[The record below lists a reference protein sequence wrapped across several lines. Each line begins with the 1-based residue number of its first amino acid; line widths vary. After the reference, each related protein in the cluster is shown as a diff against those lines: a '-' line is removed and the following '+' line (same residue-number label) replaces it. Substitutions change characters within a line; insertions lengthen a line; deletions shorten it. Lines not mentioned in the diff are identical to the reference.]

1 MRLMCDTYE
10 AAGVYWRISRP
21 SAVEQSQAACTTYS
35 RLSMSPSIYLCVG
48 DIRAI
53 ACELTCSWRTRF

>member
-21 SAVEQSQAACTTYS
+21 SAVEYAARCIPIEYTAG
-35 RLSMSPSIYLCVG
+35 VWG
-48 DIRAI
+48 A
-53 ACELTCSWRTRF
+53 RTHDALVIKS